1 MVLGD
6 ERERHW
12 RMVFED
18 NNGGVDGTQA
28 LLHAKKWDVYNSE
41 KGALAKGGY
50 LVEVDDKYR
59 KKVIWDIN
67 DDHVVEEGVEHEEL
81 ILQGFDFNLFSED
94 REGCVGYDV
103 KELPY
108 LLMLMKLWRGDW

>member
-18 NNGGVDGTQA
+18 NNGGVDGTKA

-41 KGALAKGGY
+41 KEALAKGGY

-67 DDHVVEEGVEHEEL
+67 DDRVVEEGVEHEEL